1 MPIRDAQFQLLFRT
15 LVQSL
20 LLALVM
26 TAPCANAQD
35 SAEPKR
41 VLIVFANDSTT
52 PGRAKI
58 DAAIT
63 STLKSGSRVH
73 VETYPEY
80 VGDTRLGTDY
90 EKEFVALMQ
99 RKYEGKKFDVIFTIN
114 LSPLRIM

>member
-1 MPIRDAQFQLLFRT
+1 MPIREAQFQLLFRT

-26 TAPCANAQD
+26 TAPCATSVTAQD

-58 DAAIT
+58 DVAIS
-63 STLKSGSRVH
+63 STLKNGSRCSCRDL
-73 VETYPEY
+73 P
-80 VGDTRLGTDY
+80 
-90 EKEFVALMQ
+90 
-99 RKYEGKKFDVIFTIN
+99 
-114 LSPLRIM
+114 RICR